1 MKRVHPVSVRW
12 IDSTMNGHWHAA
24 SAVGAALDPTATIAS
39 VGYLLEKTRK
49 HIVLAQSLSEG
60 SQEVGNLLSI
70 PRFAVVS
77 IKRL

>member
-1 MKRVHPVSVRW
+1 MKRVHAVTVQW
-12 IDSTMNGHWHAA
+12 LDSNINGGWNAAA
-24 SAVGAALDPTATIAS
+24 SVASSAAPTAIAS

-49 HIVLAQSLSEG
+49 HVVLAQSLSERT
-60 SQEVGNLLSI
+60 QEVGNLLTI